1 MEIGGGAASTTSGF
15 QLIPFSFAG
24 REVRTA
30 FFRRAVLLLET
41 DDVRGQGPRLYY
53 LTAALTSIAVSASNS
68 FVPLYLTSLG
78 FSYVVAGV
86 PLVVRSVGRF
96 GFDTAS
102 IYIMG
107 LARPGVVLC
116 SGIAVVAFGVLICGL
131 FPFVT
136 AVSGAYLLI
145 GAGMAAFHITLR
157 QIIFEM
163 GGKGEKGRAIGTLGV
178 FIAVGPAVGI
188 LLGGVISDHAGYRN
202 LFLTS
207 AALIWI
213 PFLLLYPQKDQKTY
227 ERESTKDNER
237 LQWGVV
243 REILSISGV
252 PLFCACGLYLFFYQ
266 QALSL
271 ALAFYVTDSVG
282 LSLSVY
288 GLMRGLS
295 QFGNM
300 SGRYL
305 GGRGSDR
312 FGPGVCL
319 LIGFLISS
327 VGSFLLPWSRGFW
340 PLLVVVSVIY
350 LGSGLINVSSQV
362 GIMSAV
368 PSRLRG
374 QAIGLYRAISDIGMF
389 LGPLVVT
396 ASLEKLGFL
405 WSFMWLGTLP
415 LLFALCVFLI
425 YQKK

>member
-1 MEIGGGAASTTSGF
+1 M
-15 QLIPFSFAG
+15 
-24 REVRTA
+24 
-30 FFRRAVLLLET
+30 LET
-41 DDVRGQGPRLYY
+41 DDVREPTPRLYY

-78 FSYVVAGV
+78 FSYVVASL
-86 PLVVRSVGRF
+86 PLVIRGVGRF

-102 IYIMG
+102 IYIIG
-107 LARPGVVLC
+107 LVRPRILLC

-163 GGKGEKGRAIGTLGV
+163 GKKGKKGKAIGTLSM

-202 LFLTS
+202 LFFTS

-213 PFLLLYPQKDQKTY
+213 PFFLLYPQKDQKTY
-227 ERESTKDNER
+227 ERESTKDKER
-237 LQWGVV
+237 LQWDIA

-252 PLFCACGLYLFFYQ
+252 SSLCVCSLYVFFYQ
-266 QALSL
+266 QAISL
-271 ALAFYVTDSVG
+271 ALAFYAIDSVG

-312 FGPGVCL
+312 FGSVAPL
-319 LIGFLISS
+319 LTGFLISS
-327 VGSFLLPWSRGFW
+327 AGFFLLPWSRGFW
-340 PLLVVVSVIY
+340 PLLVVASFIY
-350 LGSGLINVSSQV
+350 FGAGLINVSSQV

-374 QAIGLYRAISDIGMF
+374 QAIGLYRAVGDIGVF

-415 LLFALCVFLI
+415 LLFALWVFLI
-425 YQKK
+425 YPKK